1 MLLTMS
7 RTYPIAIRI
16 FAVFGIITFGAIVLF
31 TVAITWK
38 MPLHN
43 YQLWKM
49 QRNFRSTM
57 QSIHPVQSELRAEMA
72 DFGNF
77 GNSNHCD
84 YMVGEFRS
92 SHLSKEKLRRAYAAV
107 ATSSFIGNR
116 LVETDIYF
124 TDEDIF
130 THYPWSEWLEKYIPD
145 NRGAANENTYLIF
158 SEDDGNP
165 PDGDIRCN

>member
-1 MLLTMS
+1 MS
-7 RTYPIAIRI
+7 RAYHIALRI
-16 FAVFGIITFGAIVLF
+16 FSIFGVAIFCLILPF
-31 TVAITWK
+31 AIAITWK
-38 MPLHN
+38 MPFHN

-49 QRNFRSTM
+49 QKNFRSTM
-57 QSIHPVQSELRAEMA
+57 QSVHPAESHLLAEMKE
-72 DFGNF
+72 FGLF

-92 SHLSKEKLRRAYAAV
+92 SHLSKEMLRRAYAAV

-130 THYPWSEWLEKYIPD
+130 TDYPWSEWLEKYLPD
-145 NRGAANENTYLIF
+145 NRNAAKENTYLIF
-158 SEDDGNP
+158 SGDDGNP
-165 PDGDIRCN
+165 PDGDIRCH